1 MSEKVNINIFDMLA
15 AMAMDNVAAEQ
26 KAKASLRNLE
36 TLAMPGDPAIGLAER
51 KPQRREK
58 IAVERAAAMPLKCVK
73 IAVAA
78 FSARRRTVGTRCAR

>member
-51 KPQRREK
+51 KKLGKWTMDNLRRGGDSLINHWLLMQKRGEK
-58 IAVERAAAMPLKCVK
+58 
-73 IAVAA
+73 
-78 FSARRRTVGTRCAR
+78 